1 MHKKGD
7 SELDEIEGNEVLEVV
22 AQTATRLPFLD
33 DLVPVLYLSD
43 GRPHIPVVAVCR
55 ALGIRP
61 DIHIRRFRR

>member
-1 MHKKGD
+1 MN
-7 SELDEIEGNEVLEVV
+7 ELEDNEVWEVV
-22 AQTATRLPFLD
+22 AQTTTRLPFLD